1 MMYKKEDIKSVLFV
15 CYLNSIRSPIAEGL
29 VRKNYSNID
38 VESCGIAAGELDDL
52 MVAIMREVSIDMSNH
67 KSKTLNDLS
76 DCQFDLII
84 AFTEPAYEAAKAVF
98 DETANLIEF
107 WPLPDPTQG
116 SLDVRAIM
124 NNYRAIRDNIN
135 MRLKNKF
142 I

>member
-1 MMYKKEDIKSVLFV
+1 
-15 CYLNSIRSPIAEGL
+15 
-29 VRKNYSNID
+29 
-38 VESCGIAAGELDDL
+38 
-52 MVAIMREVSIDMSNH
+52 MREISIDMSSH

-98 DETANLIEF
+98 NETANLIEF

>member
-1 MMYKKEDIKSVLFV
+1 MKLQ
-15 CYLNSIRSPIAEGL
+15 R
-29 VRKNYSNID
+29 
-38 VESCGIAAGELDDL
+38 
-52 MVAIMREVSIDMSNH
+52 
-67 KSKTLNDLS
+67 
-76 DCQFDLII
+76 QF
-84 AFTEPAYEAAKAVF
+84 F

>member
-1 MMYKKEDIKSVLFV
+1 MYKKEDIKSVLFV

-52 MVAIMREVSIDMSNH
+52 MVAIMREVSIDMSSH

-84 AFTEPAYEAAKAVF
+84 AFTKPAYEAAKAVF
-98 DETANLIEF
+98 NETAKSIEF

-142 I
+142 IQ

>member
-1 MMYKKEDIKSVLFV
+1 MYKKEDIKSVLFV

-29 VRKNYSNID
+29 VRKNYTNID
-38 VESCGIAAGELDDL
+38 VQSCGIAAGELDDL
-52 MVAIMREVSIDMSNH
+52 MVAIMREISIDMSSH
-67 KSKTLNDLS
+67 KSKTLDELS

-98 DETANLIEF
+98 DETAKLIEF

-124 NNYRAIRDNIN
+124 NNYRAIRDNIKYA
-135 MRLKNKF
+135 LEK
-142 I
+142 